1 MFIGCEVADAEYERS
16 RGARGIIV
24 GLSGLQR
31 VAWRAVLQATVLC

>member
-16 RGARGIIV
+16 RGARGIV

-31 VAWRAVLQATVLC
+31 VAWRAILQATVLC

>member
-1 MFIGCEVADAEYERS
+1 MQS
-16 RGARGIIV
+16 MRGAEEQRGIIV